1 MNSGNAVQR
10 AMAWYPIPDSIVKTL
25 DEIIKYYSHE
35 LETNKINA
43 DYDKQFRISLAL
55 YELGVSVTP

>member
-1 MNSGNAVQR
+1 MNFDNAIQR
-10 AMAWYPIPDSIVKTL
+10 AMAWYPISDPNIKTL
-25 DEIIKYYSHE
+25 DEMVKYYSHE
-35 LETNKINA
+35 LEINKT